1 MKEMR
6 FLVVLISL
14 VITLHSNAS
23 KNSEYN
29 PYHYDFCVDGLY
41 YQYTTDELGDV
52 IKDRVRLCSIGDP
65 SVYSG
70 VIEIPETVEYDGI
83 RSFVVEVGD
92 DTFKGYELEKVVF
105 PYTIRYIR
113 GFKGASVKE
122 VVIAEGAK
130 YIDIRAF
137 LGCRNLKT
145 LYLPASIKVIEDNAF
160 YDCDIEEI
168 NLENIEYIG
177 SSVFSGSNIKNA
189 NLSNLKGSRI
199 SNGGTVISEG
209 SLPTDVFAQC
219 ENLENVILSES
230 ITVIKERAFSEC
242 KKLTKVDMPSVV
254 DIRSMAFYEC
264 SNLSDIDLP
273 KVQTIGNNA
282 FYKCLS
288 LSDIDLSNV
297 QGIGDNAFYQCS
309 NLSDIDLSN
318 VKFIGDNA
326 FYECSNISDVDFS
339 KVQVIGNN
347 AFYKANGIT
356 EITFYENLK
365 EVGQEA
371 FAFCENLK
379 KVDMSK
385 VYRNNYKNR
394 LKIGKKCFYYCSN
407 LKEVLFSSTTES
419 IGSSAFD
426 YTSLEVLELPE
437 ALLYFG
443 EDFIDSSVPRPGLCV
458 MKNLKSFIFPISC
471 FKNYPH
477 RASCFAADFTAS
489 EELVDI
495 VAKFV
500 DPSQWQL
507 IHTTF
512 NPLTYEKATLRVPVG
527 TADLYRQCDGWK
539 EFKNIVEDP
548 NVFSGV
554 EEVQSETE
562 DIAIDGRCL
571 RVNGDTDVYIKIY
584 DISGKCALEVQTVN
598 GVADLS
604 DLSSGLYIAVAKS
617 SKGNA
622 AKKFILH
629 D

>member
-6 FLVVLISL
+6 LLVVLISL

-41 YQYTTDELGDV
+41 YQYATDEWGDV
-52 IKDRVRLCSIGDP
+52 TKDRVRLCSIGDP
-65 SVYSG
+65 TVYSG
-70 VIEIPETVEYDGI
+70 VIEIPESVEYDGI
-83 RSFVVEVGD
+83 TSIVVDAGY
-92 DTFKGYELEKVVF
+92 DTFKGCVLEKVVF
-105 PYTIRYIR
+105 PSTISYIS
-113 GFKGASVKE
+113 GFYEASVKE
-122 VVIAEGAK
+122 VVIPEGAE
-130 YIDIRAF
+130 YIGQSAF
-137 LGCRNLKT
+137 QGCKNLKT
-145 LYLPASIKVIEDNAF
+145 LHLPKSIKNIESNAF
-160 YDCDIEEI
+160 ADCDIEEI
-168 NLENIEYIG
+168 NFENIEYIG
-177 SSVFSGSNIKNA
+177 GGAFSGSNLKNA
-189 NLSNLKGSRI
+189 DLSNLKGAYVEL
-199 SNGGTVISEG
+199 GVLEEG
-209 SLPTDVFAQC
+209 LLPTDVFAQC
-219 ENLENVILSES
+219 EKLENVILSEA
-230 ITVIKERAFSEC
+230 ITVIDGWAFREC
-242 KKLTKVDMPSVV
+242 ENLTKVEMPSVI
-254 DIRSMAFYEC
+254 DIWGR
-264 SNLSDIDLP
+264 
-273 KVQTIGNNA
+273 
-282 FYKCLS
+282 
-288 LSDIDLSNV
+288 
-297 QGIGDNAFYQCS
+297 AFYQCS
-309 NLSDIDLSN
+309 NLSDVDLSN
-318 VKFIGDNA
+318 VQTIGEAA
-326 FYECSNISDVDFS
+326 FYECSNLSEIDFYN
-339 KVQVIGNN
+339 VQTIGKN
-347 AFYKANGIT
+347 AFYKANGLT

-365 EVGQEA
+365 EVGKEA

-379 KVDMSK
+379 RVDMSR
-385 VYRNNYKNR
+385 VYCDDYKYQ
-394 LKIGKKCFYYCSN
+394 LKIDEKCFYYCSN
-407 LKEVLFSSTTES
+407 LEEVLFSETTAS
-419 IGSSAFD
+419 IGYRAFD
-426 YTSLEVLELPE
+426 YTSLEILELPE
-437 ALLYFG
+437 GLRFFG
-443 EDFIDSSVPRPGLCV
+443 EDFISNPEPKPGLCV

-495 VAKFV
+495 VAKFI

-584 DISGKCALEVQTVN
+584 DISGKCALAVQTVN
-598 GVADLS
+598 GIADLS
-604 DLSSGLYIAVAKS
+604 DLPSGLYIAVAKS

-622 AKKFILH
+622 TKKFILH

>member
-41 YQYTTDELGDV
+41 YQYTTDEWGD
-52 IKDRVRLCSIGDP
+52 ITKDRVRLCSIGDP
-65 SVYSG
+65 TVYSG
-70 VIEIPETVEYDGI
+70 VIEIPESVEYDGI
-83 RSFVVEVGD
+83 TSIVVDAGY
-92 DTFKGYELEKVVF
+92 DTFKGCVLEKVVF
-105 PYTIRYIR
+105 PSTISYIS
-113 GFKGASVKE
+113 GFYEASVKE
-122 VVIAEGAK
+122 VVIPEGAE
-130 YIDIRAF
+130 YIGQSAF
-137 LGCRNLKT
+137 QGCKNLKT
-145 LYLPASIKVIEDNAF
+145 LHLPKSIKKIESNAF
-160 YDCDIEEI
+160 ADCDIEEI
-168 NLENIEYIG
+168 NFENIEYIG
-177 SSVFSGSNIKNA
+177 GGAFSGSNLKNA
-189 NLSNLKGSRI
+189 DLSNLKGAYVEL
-199 SNGGTVISEG
+199 GVLEEG
-209 SLPTDVFAQC
+209 LLATAVFAQC
-219 ENLENVILSES
+219 EKLENVILSEA
-230 ITVIKERAFSEC
+230 ITVIDGWAFREC
-242 KKLTKVDMPSVV
+242 ENLTKVEMPSVI
-254 DIRSMAFYEC
+254 DIWGM
-264 SNLSDIDLP
+264 
-273 KVQTIGNNA
+273 
-282 FYKCLS
+282 
-288 LSDIDLSNV
+288 
-297 QGIGDNAFYQCS
+297 AFYQCS
-309 NLSDIDLSN
+309 NLSDVDLSN
-318 VKFIGDNA
+318 VQTIGDNA
-326 FYECSNISDVDFS
+326 FYKCSNLSDIDITNVQTIGEAAFYECSNLSEIDFYN
-339 KVQVIGNN
+339 VQTIGKN
-347 AFYKANGIT
+347 AFYKANGLT

-365 EVGQEA
+365 EVGKEA

-379 KVDMSK
+379 RVDMSR
-385 VYRNNYKNR
+385 VYCDDYKYQ
-394 LKIGKKCFYYCSN
+394 LKIDEKCFYYCSN
-407 LKEVLFSSTTES
+407 LEEVLFSETTAS
-419 IGSSAFD
+419 IGYRAFD
-426 YTSLEVLELPE
+426 YTSLEILELPE
-437 ALLYFG
+437 GLRFFG
-443 EDFIDSSVPRPGLCV
+443 EDFISNPEPKPGLCV

-554 EEVQSETE
+554 ENVQSETE
-562 DIAIDGRCL
+562 DIVIDGRCL
-571 RVNGDTDVYIKIY
+571 RVNGDTDVDIKIY
-584 DISGKCALEVQTVN
+584 DISGKCALEVQIVN
-598 GVADLS
+598 GIADLS

-622 AKKFILH
+622 TKKFILH

>member
-41 YQYTTDELGDV
+41 YQYATDEWGDV
-52 IKDRVRLCSIGDP
+52 TKDKVRLCSIGDP

-70 VIEIPETVEYDGI
+70 VIEIPESVEYDGI
-83 RSFVVEVGD
+83 TSIVVDAGY
-92 DTFKGYELEKVVF
+92 DTFKGCVLEKVVF
-105 PYTIRYIR
+105 PSTIRYIS
-113 GFKGASVKE
+113 GFYEASVKE
-122 VVIAEGAK
+122 VVIPEGAE
-130 YIDIRAF
+130 YIGQSAF
-137 LGCRNLKT
+137 QGCKNLKT
-145 LYLPASIKVIEDNAF
+145 LHLPKSIKNIESNAF
-160 YDCDIEEI
+160 ADCDIEEI
-168 NLENIEYIG
+168 NFENIEYIG
-177 SSVFSGSNIKNA
+177 RGAFSGSNLKNA
-189 NLSNLKGSRI
+189 DLSNLKGAYVEL
-199 SNGGTVISEG
+199 GVLEEG
-209 SLPTDVFAQC
+209 LLPTDVFAQC
-219 ENLENVILSES
+219 EKLENVILSEA
-230 ITVIKERAFSEC
+230 ITVIDGWAFREC
-242 KKLTKVDMPSVV
+242 ENLTKVEMPSVI
-254 DIRSMAFYEC
+254 DIWGM
-264 SNLSDIDLP
+264 
-273 KVQTIGNNA
+273 
-282 FYKCLS
+282 
-288 LSDIDLSNV
+288 
-297 QGIGDNAFYQCS
+297 AFYQCS
-309 NLSDIDLSN
+309 NLSDVDLSN
-318 VKFIGDNA
+318 VQTIGDNA
-326 FYECSNISDVDFS
+326 FYKCSNLSDFDITNVQTIGEAAFYECSNLSEIDFYN
-339 KVQVIGNN
+339 VQTIGKN
-347 AFYKANGIT
+347 AFYKANGLT

-365 EVGQEA
+365 EVGKEA

-379 KVDMSK
+379 RVDMSR
-385 VYRNNYKNR
+385 VYCDDYKYQ
-394 LKIGKKCFYYCSN
+394 LKIDEKCFYYCSN
-407 LKEVLFSSTTES
+407 LEEVLFSETTAS
-419 IGSSAFD
+419 IGYRAFD
-426 YTSLEVLELPE
+426 YTSLEILELPE
-437 ALLYFG
+437 GLRFFG
-443 EDFIDSSVPRPGLCV
+443 EDFISNPEPKPGLCV

-554 EEVQSETE
+554 ENVQSETE

-598 GVADLS
+598 GIA

-622 AKKFILH
+622 TKKFILH

>member
-41 YQYTTDELGDV
+41 YQYTTDKWGDV
-52 IKDRVRLCSIGDP
+52 TKDKVRLCSIGDP
-65 SVYSG
+65 TVYSG
-70 VIEIPETVEYDGI
+70 VIEIPESVEYDGFTSI
-83 RSFVVEVGD
+83 VVDAGY
-92 DTFKGYELEKVVF
+92 DTFKGCELEKVVF
-105 PYTIRYIR
+105 PSTIRYIS
-113 GFKGASVKE
+113 GFMEASVKE
-122 VVIAEGAK
+122 VVIPEGAEC
-130 YIDIRAF
+130 INQLAF
-137 LGCRNLKT
+137 KGCKNLKT
-145 LYLPASIKVIEDNAF
+145 LHLPKSIKKIESYAF
-160 YDCDIEEI
+160 LDCDIEEI
-168 NLENIEYIG
+168 NFENIEYIG
-177 SSVFSGSNIKNA
+177 GGAFYGSNLKNA
-189 NLSNLKGSRI
+189 DLSNLKGAYVEL
-199 SNGGTVISEG
+199 GVLEEG
-209 SLPTDVFAQC
+209 LLPIDVFAQC
-219 ENLENVILSES
+219 EKLENVILSEA
-230 ITVIKERAFSEC
+230 ITVIGGGAFKECEN
-242 KKLTKVDMPSVV
+242 LTKVEMPSVIDIWGKAFYQCSNLSDIDIINVQTIGEAAFYGCANLSDV
-254 DIRSMAFYEC
+254 DLSNAQTIGDNAFYKCSNLSDVDLTNVQTIGEAAFYEC
-264 SNLSDIDLP
+264 SNLSDIDFYN
-273 KVQTIGNNA
+273 VQTIG
-282 FYKCLS
+282 K
-288 LSDIDLSNV
+288 
-297 QGIGDNAFYQCS
+297 
-309 NLSDIDLSN
+309 
-318 VKFIGDNA
+318 
-326 FYECSNISDVDFS
+326 
-339 KVQVIGNN
+339 N
-347 AFYKANGIT
+347 AFYKANGLT

-365 EVGQEA
+365 EVGKEA

-379 KVDMSK
+379 RVDMSR
-385 VYRNNYKNR
+385 VYCDDYKYQ
-394 LKIGKKCFYYCSN
+394 LKIDEKCFYYCSN
-407 LKEVLFSSTTES
+407 LEEILFSETTAS
-419 IGSSAFD
+419 IGYRAFD
-426 YTSLEVLELPE
+426 YTSLEILELPE
-437 ALLYFG
+437 GLRFFG
-443 EDFIDSSVPRPGLCV
+443 EDFISNPEPKPGLCV

-554 EEVQSETE
+554 ENVQSETE
-562 DIAIDGRCL
+562 DIAINGRCL
-571 RVNGDTDVYIKIY
+571 RVNGDTDVDIKIY

-622 AKKFILH
+622 TKKFILH

>member
-41 YQYTTDELGDV
+41 YQYTTDEWGDV
-52 IKDRVRLCSIGDP
+52 TKDRVRLCSIGDP

-70 VIEIPETVEYDGI
+70 VIEIPESVEYDGI
-83 RSFVVEVGD
+83 TSIVVDAGY
-92 DTFKGYELEKVVF
+92 DTFKGCVLEKVVF
-105 PYTIRYIR
+105 PSTISCIS
-113 GFKGASVKE
+113 GFYEASVKE
-122 VVIAEGAK
+122 VVIPEGAE
-130 YIDIRAF
+130 YIGQSAF
-137 LGCRNLKT
+137 QGCKNLKT
-145 LYLPASIKVIEDNAF
+145 LHLPKSIKNIESNAF
-160 YDCDIEEI
+160 ADCDIEEI
-168 NLENIEYIG
+168 NFENIEYIG
-177 SSVFSGSNIKNA
+177 GGAFSGSNLKNA
-189 NLSNLKGSRI
+189 DLSKLKGAYVEL
-199 SNGGTVISEG
+199 GVLEEG
-209 SLPTDVFAQC
+209 LLPTDVFAQC
-219 ENLENVILSES
+219 EKLENVILSEA
-230 ITVIKERAFSEC
+230 ITVIDGWAFREC
-242 KKLTKVDMPSVV
+242 ENLTKVEMPSVI
-254 DIRSMAFYEC
+254 DIWGM
-264 SNLSDIDLP
+264 
-273 KVQTIGNNA
+273 
-282 FYKCLS
+282 
-288 LSDIDLSNV
+288 
-297 QGIGDNAFYQCS
+297 AFYQCS
-309 NLSDIDLSN
+309 NLSDVDLSN
-318 VKFIGDNA
+318 VQTIGDNA
-326 FYECSNISDVDFS
+326 FYKCSNLSDIDITNVQTIGEAAFYECSNLSEIDFYN
-339 KVQVIGNN
+339 VQTIGKN
-347 AFYKANGIT
+347 AFYKANGLT

-365 EVGQEA
+365 EVGKEA

-379 KVDMSK
+379 RVDMSR
-385 VYRNNYKNR
+385 VYCDDYKYQ
-394 LKIGKKCFYYCSN
+394 LKIDEKCFYYCSN
-407 LKEVLFSSTTES
+407 LEEVLFSETTAS
-419 IGSSAFD
+419 IGYRAFD
-426 YTSLEVLELPE
+426 YTSLEILELPE
-437 ALLYFG
+437 GLRFFG
-443 EDFIDSSVPRPGLCV
+443 EDFISNPEPKPGLCV

-554 EEVQSETE
+554 ENVQSETE

-584 DISGKCALEVQTVN
+584 DISGKCALEVQTIN

-622 AKKFILH
+622 TKKFILH

>member
-29 PYHYDFCVDGLY
+29 PYHYDFYVDGLY
-41 YQYTTDELGDV
+41 YQYTTDEWGDV
-52 IKDRVRLCSIGDP
+52 TKDRVRLCSIGDP
-65 SVYSG
+65 TVYSG
-70 VIEIPETVEYDGI
+70 VIEIPESVEYDGI
-83 RSFVVEVGD
+83 TSIVVDAGY
-92 DTFKGYELEKVVF
+92 DTFKGCVLEKVVF
-105 PYTIRYIR
+105 PSTISYIS
-113 GFKGASVKE
+113 GFYEASVKE
-122 VVIAEGAK
+122 VVIPEGAE
-130 YIDIRAF
+130 YIGQSAF
-137 LGCRNLKT
+137 QGCKNLKT
-145 LYLPASIKVIEDNAF
+145 LHLPKSIKKIESNAF
-160 YDCDIEEI
+160 ADCDIEEI
-168 NLENIEYIG
+168 NFENIEYIG
-177 SSVFSGSNIKNA
+177 GGAFSGSNLKNA
-189 NLSNLKGSRI
+189 DLSNLKGAYVEL
-199 SNGGTVISEG
+199 GVLEEG
-209 SLPTDVFAQC
+209 LLPTDVFAQC
-219 ENLENVILSES
+219 EKLENVILSEA
-230 ITVIKERAFSEC
+230 ITVIDGWAFREC
-242 KKLTKVDMPSVV
+242 ENLTKVEMPSVI
-254 DIRSMAFYEC
+254 DIWGM
-264 SNLSDIDLP
+264 
-273 KVQTIGNNA
+273 
-282 FYKCLS
+282 
-288 LSDIDLSNV
+288 
-297 QGIGDNAFYQCS
+297 AFYQCS
-309 NLSDIDLSN
+309 NLSDVDLSN
-318 VKFIGDNA
+318 VQTIGDNA
-326 FYECSNISDVDFS
+326 FYKCSNLSDIDITNVQTIGEAAFYECSNLSEIDFYN
-339 KVQVIGNN
+339 VQTIGKN
-347 AFYKANGIT
+347 AFYKANGLT

-365 EVGQEA
+365 EVGKEA

-379 KVDMSK
+379 RVDMSR
-385 VYRNNYKNR
+385 VYCDDYKYQ
-394 LKIGKKCFYYCSN
+394 LKIDEKCFYYCSN
-407 LKEVLFSSTTES
+407 LEEVLFSETTAS
-419 IGSSAFD
+419 IGYRAFD
-426 YTSLEVLELPE
+426 YTSLEILELPE
-437 ALLYFG
+437 GLRFFG
-443 EDFIDSSVPRPGLCV
+443 EDFISNPEPKPGLCV

-495 VAKFV
+495 VAKFI

-584 DISGKCALEVQTVN
+584 DISGKCALAVQTVN
-598 GVADLS
+598 GIADLS

-622 AKKFILH
+622 TKKFILH

>member
-41 YQYTTDELGDV
+41 YQYATDEWGDV
-52 IKDRVRLCSIGDP
+52 TKDKVRLCSIGDP

-70 VIEIPETVEYDGI
+70 VIEIPESVEYDGI
-83 RSFVVEVGD
+83 TSIVVDAGY
-92 DTFKGYELEKVVF
+92 DTFKGCVLEKVVF
-105 PYTIRYIR
+105 PSTISCIS
-113 GFKGASVKE
+113 GFYEASVKE
-122 VVIAEGAK
+122 VVIPEGAE
-130 YIDIRAF
+130 YIGQSAF
-137 LGCRNLKT
+137 QGCKNLKT
-145 LYLPASIKVIEDNAF
+145 LHLPKSIKNIESNAF
-160 YDCDIEEI
+160 ADCDIEEI
-168 NLENIEYIG
+168 NFENIEYIG
-177 SSVFSGSNIKNA
+177 GGAFSGSNLKNA
-189 NLSNLKGSRI
+189 DLSKLKGAYVEL
-199 SNGGTVISEG
+199 GVLEEG
-209 SLPTDVFAQC
+209 LLPTDVFAQC
-219 ENLENVILSES
+219 EKLENVILSEA
-230 ITVIKERAFSEC
+230 ITVIDGWAFREC
-242 KKLTKVDMPSVV
+242 ENLTKVEMPSVI
-254 DIRSMAFYEC
+254 DIWGM
-264 SNLSDIDLP
+264 
-273 KVQTIGNNA
+273 
-282 FYKCLS
+282 
-288 LSDIDLSNV
+288 
-297 QGIGDNAFYQCS
+297 AFYQCS
-309 NLSDIDLSN
+309 NLSDVDLSN
-318 VKFIGDNA
+318 VQTIGDNA
-326 FYECSNISDVDFS
+326 FYKCSNLSDIDITNVQTIGEAAFYECSNLSEIDFYN
-339 KVQVIGNN
+339 VQTIGKN
-347 AFYKANGIT
+347 AFYKANGLT

-365 EVGQEA
+365 EVGKEA

-379 KVDMSK
+379 RVDMSR
-385 VYRNNYKNR
+385 VYCDDYKYQ
-394 LKIGKKCFYYCSN
+394 LKIDEKCFYYCSN
-407 LKEVLFSSTTES
+407 LEEVLFSETTAS
-419 IGSSAFD
+419 IGYRAFD
-426 YTSLEVLELPE
+426 YTSLEILELPE
-437 ALLYFG
+437 GLRFFG
-443 EDFIDSSVPRPGLCV
+443 EDFISNPEPKPGLCV

-554 EEVQSETE
+554 ENVQSETE

-571 RVNGDTDVYIKIY
+571 RVNSDTDVYIEIY

>member
-41 YQYTTDELGDV
+41 YQYTTDEWGDV
-52 IKDRVRLCSIGDP
+52 TKDKVRLCSIGDP

-70 VIEIPETVEYDGI
+70 VIEIPESVEYDGI
-83 RSFVVEVGD
+83 TSIVVDAGY
-92 DTFKGYELEKVVF
+92 DTFKGCVLEKVVF
-105 PYTIRYIR
+105 PSTISCIS
-113 GFKGASVKE
+113 GFYEASVKE
-122 VVIAEGAK
+122 VVIPEGAE
-130 YIDIRAF
+130 YIGQSAF
-137 LGCRNLKT
+137 QGCKNLKT
-145 LYLPASIKVIEDNAF
+145 LHLPKSIKNIESNAF
-160 YDCDIEEI
+160 ADCDIEEI
-168 NLENIEYIG
+168 NFENIEYIG
-177 SSVFSGSNIKNA
+177 GGAFSGSNLKNA
-189 NLSNLKGSRI
+189 DLSKLKGAYVEL
-199 SNGGTVISEG
+199 GVLEEG
-209 SLPTDVFAQC
+209 LLPTDVFAQC
-219 ENLENVILSES
+219 EKLENVILSEA
-230 ITVIKERAFSEC
+230 ITVIDGWAFREC
-242 KKLTKVDMPSVV
+242 ENLTKVEMPSVI
-254 DIRSMAFYEC
+254 DIWGM
-264 SNLSDIDLP
+264 
-273 KVQTIGNNA
+273 
-282 FYKCLS
+282 
-288 LSDIDLSNV
+288 
-297 QGIGDNAFYQCS
+297 AFYQCS
-309 NLSDIDLSN
+309 NLSDVDLSN
-318 VKFIGDNA
+318 VQTIGDNA
-326 FYECSNISDVDFS
+326 FYKCSNLSDIDITNVQTIGEAAFYECSNLSEIDFYN
-339 KVQVIGNN
+339 VQTIGKN
-347 AFYKANGIT
+347 AFYKANGLT

-365 EVGQEA
+365 EVGKEA

-379 KVDMSK
+379 RVDMSR
-385 VYRNNYKNR
+385 VYCDDYKYQ
-394 LKIGKKCFYYCSN
+394 LKIDEKCFYYCSN
-407 LKEVLFSSTTES
+407 LEEVLFSETTAS
-419 IGSSAFD
+419 IGYRAFD
-426 YTSLEVLELPE
+426 YTSLEILELPE
-437 ALLYFG
+437 GLRFFG
-443 EDFIDSSVPRPGLCV
+443 EDFISNPEPKPGLCV

-495 VAKFV
+495 VAKFI

>member
-29 PYHYDFCVDGLY
+29 PYHYDFCVNGLY
-41 YQYTTDELGDV
+41 YQYATDEWGDV
-52 IKDRVRLCSIGDP
+52 TKDKVRLCSIGDP

-70 VIEIPETVEYDGI
+70 VIEIPESVEYDGI
-83 RSFVVEVGD
+83 TSIVVDAGY
-92 DTFKGYELEKVVF
+92 DTFKGCELEKVVF
-105 PYTIRYIR
+105 PSTISYIS
-113 GFKGASVKE
+113 GFYEASVKE
-122 VVIAEGAK
+122 VVIPEGAE
-130 YIDIRAF
+130 YIDQSAF
-137 LGCRNLKT
+137 QGCKNLKT
-145 LYLPASIKVIEDNAF
+145 LHLPKSIKNIESNAF
-160 YDCDIEEI
+160 ADCDIEEI
-168 NLENIEYIG
+168 NFENIEYIG
-177 SSVFSGSNIKNA
+177 VGAFSGSNLKNA
-189 NLSNLKGSRI
+189 DLSNLKGAYVEL
-199 SNGGTVISEG
+199 GVLEEG
-209 SLPTDVFAQC
+209 LLPTDVFAQC
-219 ENLENVILSES
+219 EKLENVILSEA
-230 ITVIKERAFSEC
+230 ITVIDGWAFREC
-242 KKLTKVDMPSVV
+242 ENLTKVDMPSVI
-254 DIRSMAFYEC
+254 DIWGMAFYQCSNLSDVDLSNVQTIGDNAFYKC
-264 SNLSDIDLP
+264 SNLSDIDITN
-273 KVQTIGNNA
+273 VQTIGEA
-282 FYKCLS
+282 
-288 LSDIDLSNV
+288 
-297 QGIGDNAFYQCS
+297 AFYQCS
-309 NLSDIDLSN
+309 NLSDIDFYN
-318 VKFIGDNA
+318 VQTIG
-326 FYECSNISDVDFS
+326 
-339 KVQVIGNN
+339 KN
-347 AFYKANGIT
+347 AFYKANGLT

-365 EVGQEA
+365 EVGKEA

-379 KVDMSK
+379 RVDMSR
-385 VYRNNYKNR
+385 VYCDDYKYQ
-394 LKIGKKCFYYCSN
+394 LKIDEKCFYYCSN
-407 LKEVLFSSTTES
+407 LEEVLFSETTAS
-419 IGSSAFD
+419 IGYRAFD
-426 YTSLEVLELPE
+426 YTSLEILELPE
-437 ALLYFG
+437 GLRFFG
-443 EDFIDSSVPRPGLCV
+443 EDFISNPEPKPGLCV

-598 GVADLS
+598 GIADLS

-622 AKKFILH
+622 TKKFILH

>member
-41 YQYTTDELGDV
+41 YQYATDEWGDV
-52 IKDRVRLCSIGDP
+52 TKDKVRLCSIGDP
-65 SVYSG
+65 TVYSG
-70 VIEIPETVEYDGI
+70 VIEIPESVEYDGI
-83 RSFVVEVGD
+83 TSIVVDAGY
-92 DTFKGYELEKVVF
+92 DTFKGCELEKVVF
-105 PYTIRYIR
+105 PSTISYIS
-113 GFKGASVKE
+113 GFYEASVKE
-122 VVIAEGAK
+122 VVIPEGAE
-130 YIDIRAF
+130 YIDQSAF
-137 LGCRNLKT
+137 QGCKNLKT
-145 LYLPASIKVIEDNAF
+145 LHLPKSIKKIESNAF
-160 YDCDIEEI
+160 ADCDIEEI
-168 NLENIEYIG
+168 NFENIEYIG
-177 SSVFSGSNIKNA
+177 GGAFSGSNLKNA
-189 NLSNLKGSRI
+189 DLIKLKGAYVEL
-199 SNGGTVISEG
+199 GVLEEG
-209 SLPTDVFAQC
+209 LLPTDVFAQC
-219 ENLENVILSES
+219 EKLENVILSEA
-230 ITVIKERAFSEC
+230 ITVIDGWAFREC
-242 KKLTKVDMPSVV
+242 ENLTKVEMPSVI
-254 DIRSMAFYEC
+254 DIWGM
-264 SNLSDIDLP
+264 
-273 KVQTIGNNA
+273 
-282 FYKCLS
+282 
-288 LSDIDLSNV
+288 
-297 QGIGDNAFYQCS
+297 AFYQCS

-318 VKFIGDNA
+318 VQTIGEAA
-326 FYECSNISDVDFS
+326 FYGCSNLSEIDFYN
-339 KVQVIGNN
+339 VQTIGKN
-347 AFYKANGIT
+347 AFYKANGLT

-365 EVGQEA
+365 EVGKEA

-379 KVDMSK
+379 RVDMSR
-385 VYRNNYKNR
+385 VYCDDYKYQ
-394 LKIGKKCFYYCSN
+394 LKIDEKCFYYCSN
-407 LKEVLFSSTTES
+407 LEEVLFSETTAS
-419 IGSSAFD
+419 IGYRAFD
-426 YTSLEVLELPE
+426 YTSLEILELPE
-437 ALLYFG
+437 GLRFFG
-443 EDFIDSSVPRPGLCV
+443 EDFISNPEPKPGLCV

-554 EEVQSETE
+554 ENVQSETE

-571 RVNGDTDVYIKIY
+571 RVNGDPDVYIKIY

-604 DLSSGLYIAVAKS
+604 DLSDLSSGLYIAVAKS

>member
-6 FLVVLISL
+6 LLVVLISL

-41 YQYTTDELGDV
+41 YQYTTDKWGDV
-52 IKDRVRLCSIGDP
+52 TKDKVRLCSIGDP

-83 RSFVVEVGD
+83 TSIVVDAGY
-92 DTFKGYELEKVVF
+92 DTFKGCVLEKVVF
-105 PYTIRYIR
+105 PSTIRYIS
-113 GFKGASVKE
+113 GFYEASVKE
-122 VVIAEGAK
+122 VVIPEGAE
-130 YIDIRAF
+130 YIGQSAF
-137 LGCRNLKT
+137 QGCKNLKT
-145 LYLPASIKVIEDNAF
+145 LHLPKSIKNIESNAF
-160 YDCDIEEI
+160 ADCDIEEI
-168 NLENIEYIG
+168 NFENIEYIG
-177 SSVFSGSNIKNA
+177 RGAFSGSNLKNA
-189 NLSNLKGSRI
+189 DLSNLKGAYVEL
-199 SNGGTVISEG
+199 GVLEEG
-209 SLPTDVFAQC
+209 LLPTDVFAQC
-219 ENLENVILSES
+219 EKLENVILSEA
-230 ITVIKERAFSEC
+230 ITVIDGWAFREC
-242 KKLTKVDMPSVV
+242 ENLTKVEMPSVI
-254 DIRSMAFYEC
+254 DIWGM
-264 SNLSDIDLP
+264 
-273 KVQTIGNNA
+273 
-282 FYKCLS
+282 
-288 LSDIDLSNV
+288 
-297 QGIGDNAFYQCS
+297 AFYQCS
-309 NLSDIDLSN
+309 NLSDVDLSN
-318 VKFIGDNA
+318 VQTIGDNA
-326 FYECSNISDVDFS
+326 FYKCSNLSDIDITNVQTIGEAAFYECSNLSEIDFYN
-339 KVQVIGNN
+339 VQTIGKN
-347 AFYKANGIT
+347 AFYKANGLT

-365 EVGQEA
+365 EVGKEA

-379 KVDMSK
+379 RVDMSR
-385 VYRNNYKNR
+385 VYCDDYKYQ
-394 LKIGKKCFYYCSN
+394 LKIDEKCFYYCSN
-407 LKEVLFSSTTES
+407 LEEVLFSETTAS
-419 IGSSAFD
+419 IGYRAFD
-426 YTSLEVLELPE
+426 YTSLEILELPE
-437 ALLYFG
+437 GLRFFG
-443 EDFIDSSVPRPGLCV
+443 EDFISNPEPKPGLCV

-495 VAKFV
+495 VAKFT

-554 EEVQSETE
+554 ENVQSETE

-598 GVADLS
+598 GIADLS

-622 AKKFILH
+622 TKKFILH

>member
-41 YQYTTDELGDV
+41 YQYATDEWGDV
-52 IKDRVRLCSIGDP
+52 TKDKVRLCSIGDP

-70 VIEIPETVEYDGI
+70 VIEIPESVEYDGI
-83 RSFVVEVGD
+83 TSIVVDAGY
-92 DTFKGYELEKVVF
+92 DTFKGCVLEKVVF
-105 PYTIRYIR
+105 PSTISYIS
-113 GFKGASVKE
+113 GFYEASVKE
-122 VVIAEGAK
+122 VVIPEGAE
-130 YIDIRAF
+130 YIGQSAF
-137 LGCRNLKT
+137 QGCKNLKT
-145 LYLPASIKVIEDNAF
+145 LHLPKSIKNIESNAF
-160 YDCDIEEI
+160 ADCDIEEI
-168 NLENIEYIG
+168 NFENIEYIG
-177 SSVFSGSNIKNA
+177 GGAFSGSNLKNA
-189 NLSNLKGSRI
+189 DLSKLKGAYVEL
-199 SNGGTVISEG
+199 GVLEEG
-209 SLPTDVFAQC
+209 LLPTDVFNQC
-219 ENLENVILSES
+219 ENLENVILSEA
-230 ITVIKERAFSEC
+230 ITVIDGWAFREC
-242 KKLTKVDMPSVV
+242 ENLTKVEMPSVI
-254 DIRSMAFYEC
+254 DIWGM
-264 SNLSDIDLP
+264 
-273 KVQTIGNNA
+273 
-282 FYKCLS
+282 
-288 LSDIDLSNV
+288 
-297 QGIGDNAFYQCS
+297 AFYQCS
-309 NLSDIDLSN
+309 NLSDVDLSN
-318 VKFIGDNA
+318 VQTIGEAA
-326 FYECSNISDVDFS
+326 FYECSNLSEIDFYN
-339 KVQVIGNN
+339 VQTIGKN
-347 AFYKANGIT
+347 AFYKANGLT

-365 EVGQEA
+365 EVGKEA

-379 KVDMSK
+379 RVDMSR
-385 VYRNNYKNR
+385 VYCDDYKYQ
-394 LKIGKKCFYYCSN
+394 LKIDEKCFYYCSN
-407 LKEVLFSSTTES
+407 LEEVLFSETTAS
-419 IGSSAFD
+419 IGYRAFD
-426 YTSLEVLELPE
+426 YTSLEILELPE
-437 ALLYFG
+437 GLRFFG
-443 EDFIDSSVPRPGLCV
+443 EDFISNPEPKPGLCV

-584 DISGKCALEVQTVN
+584 DISGKCALAVQTVN

-622 AKKFILH
+622 TKKFILH

>member
-14 VITLHSNAS
+14 VITLHNNAS

-41 YQYTTDELGDV
+41 YQYATDEWGDV
-52 IKDRVRLCSIGDP
+52 TKDKVRLCSIGDP

-70 VIEIPETVEYDGI
+70 VIEIPESVEYDGI
-83 RSFVVEVGD
+83 TSIVVDAGY
-92 DTFKGYELEKVVF
+92 DTFKGCELEKVVF
-105 PYTIRYIR
+105 PSTISCIS
-113 GFKGASVKE
+113 GFYEASVKE
-122 VVIAEGAK
+122 VVIPEGAE
-130 YIDIRAF
+130 YIGQSAF
-137 LGCRNLKT
+137 QGCKNLKT
-145 LYLPASIKVIEDNAF
+145 LHLPKSIKNIESNAF
-160 YDCDIEEI
+160 ADCDIEEI
-168 NLENIEYIG
+168 NFENIEYIG
-177 SSVFSGSNIKNA
+177 GGAFSGSNLKNA
-189 NLSNLKGSRI
+189 DLSNLKGAYVEL
-199 SNGGTVISEG
+199 GVLEEG
-209 SLPTDVFAQC
+209 LLPTDVFAQC
-219 ENLENVILSES
+219 EKLENVILSEA
-230 ITVIKERAFSEC
+230 ITVIDGWAFREC
-242 KKLTKVDMPSVV
+242 ENLTKVEMPSVI
-254 DIRSMAFYEC
+254 DIWGM
-264 SNLSDIDLP
+264 
-273 KVQTIGNNA
+273 
-282 FYKCLS
+282 
-288 LSDIDLSNV
+288 
-297 QGIGDNAFYQCS
+297 AFYQCS
-309 NLSDIDLSN
+309 NLSDVDLSN
-318 VKFIGDNA
+318 VQTIGDNA
-326 FYECSNISDVDFS
+326 FYKCSNLSDIDITNVQTIGEAAFYECSNLSEIDFYN
-339 KVQVIGNN
+339 VQTIGKN
-347 AFYKANGIT
+347 AFYKANGLT

-365 EVGQEA
+365 EVGKEA

-379 KVDMSK
+379 RVDMSR
-385 VYRNNYKNR
+385 VYCDDYKYQ
-394 LKIGKKCFYYCSN
+394 LKIDEKCFYYCSN
-407 LKEVLFSSTTES
+407 LEEVLFSETTAS
-419 IGSSAFD
+419 IGYRAFD
-426 YTSLEVLELPE
+426 YTSLEILELPE
-437 ALLYFG
+437 GLRFFG
-443 EDFIDSSVPRPGLCV
+443 EDFISNPEPKPGLCV

-598 GVADLS
+598 GIADLS
-604 DLSSGLYIAVAKS
+604 DLPSGLYIAVAKS

-622 AKKFILH
+622 TKKFILH

>member
-41 YQYTTDELGDV
+41 YQYATDEWGDV
-52 IKDRVRLCSIGDP
+52 TKDKVRLCSIGDP

-70 VIEIPETVEYDGI
+70 VIEIPESVEYDGI
-83 RSFVVEVGD
+83 TSIVVDAGY
-92 DTFKGYELEKVVF
+92 DTFKGCVLEKVVF
-105 PYTIRYIR
+105 PSTISCIS
-113 GFKGASVKE
+113 GFYEASVKE
-122 VVIAEGAK
+122 VVIPEGAE
-130 YIDIRAF
+130 YIGQSAF
-137 LGCRNLKT
+137 QGCKNLKT
-145 LYLPASIKVIEDNAF
+145 LHLPKSIKNIESNAF
-160 YDCDIEEI
+160 ADCDIEEI
-168 NLENIEYIG
+168 NFENIEYIG
-177 SSVFSGSNIKNA
+177 GGAFSGSNLKNA
-189 NLSNLKGSRI
+189 DLSNLKGAYVEL
-199 SNGGTVISEG
+199 GVLEEG
-209 SLPTDVFAQC
+209 LLPTDVFAQC
-219 ENLENVILSES
+219 EKLENVILSEA
-230 ITVIKERAFSEC
+230 ITVIDGWAFREC
-242 KKLTKVDMPSVV
+242 ENLTKVEMPSVI
-254 DIRSMAFYEC
+254 DIWGM
-264 SNLSDIDLP
+264 
-273 KVQTIGNNA
+273 
-282 FYKCLS
+282 
-288 LSDIDLSNV
+288 
-297 QGIGDNAFYQCS
+297 AFYQCS
-309 NLSDIDLSN
+309 NLSDVDLSN
-318 VKFIGDNA
+318 VQTIGDNA
-326 FYECSNISDVDFS
+326 FYKCSNLSDIDITNVQTIGEAAFYECSNLSEIDFYN
-339 KVQVIGNN
+339 VQTIGKN
-347 AFYKANGIT
+347 AFYKANGLT

-365 EVGQEA
+365 EVGKEA

-379 KVDMSK
+379 RVDMSR
-385 VYRNNYKNR
+385 VYCDDYKYQ
-394 LKIGKKCFYYCSN
+394 LKIDEKCFYYCSN
-407 LKEVLFSSTTES
+407 LEEVLFSETTAS
-419 IGSSAFD
+419 IGYRAFD
-426 YTSLEVLELPE
+426 YTSLEILELPE
-437 ALLYFG
+437 GLRFFG
-443 EDFIDSSVPRPGLCV
+443 EDFISNPEPKPGLCV

-495 VAKFV
+495 VAKFI

-604 DLSSGLYIAVAKS
+604 DFSSGLYIAVAKS

>member
-6 FLVVLISL
+6 LLVVLISL
-14 VITLHSNAS
+14 VITLHSTAS

-41 YQYTTDELGDV
+41 YQYTTDEWGDV
-52 IKDRVRLCSIGDP
+52 TKDRVRLCSIGDP
-65 SVYSG
+65 TVYSG
-70 VIEIPETVEYDGI
+70 VIEIPESVEYDGI

-92 DTFKGYELEKVVF
+92 DTFKGCELEKVVF

-130 YIDIRAF
+130 YIDISAF

-145 LYLPASIKVIEDNAF
+145 LHLPASIKVIEDNAF

-209 SLPTDVFAQC
+209 LLPRDVFNQC
-219 ENLENVILSES
+219 KNLENVILSES
-230 ITVIKERAFSEC
+230 ITVIKERAFREC
-242 KKLTKVDMPSVV
+242 ENLTKVEMPSVI
-254 DIRSMAFYEC
+254 DIWGMAFYEC
-264 SNLSDIDLP
+264 SNLSD
-273 KVQTIGNNA
+273 V
-282 FYKCLS
+282 
-288 LSDIDLSNV
+288 DLSNV
-297 QGIGDNAFYQCS
+297 QTIGEAAFYGCSNLSDVDLSNVQTIGDNAFYKCS
-309 NLSDIDLSN
+309 NLSDIDITN
-318 VKFIGDNA
+318 VQTIGEAA
-326 FYECSNISDVDFS
+326 FYECSNLSEIDFYN
-339 KVQVIGNN
+339 VQTIGKN
-347 AFYKANGIT
+347 AFYKANGLT

-365 EVGQEA
+365 EVGKEA

-379 KVDMSK
+379 RVDMSR
-385 VYRNNYKNR
+385 VYCDDYKYQ
-394 LKIGKKCFYYCSN
+394 LKIDEKCFYYCSN
-407 LKEVLFSSTTES
+407 LEEVLFSETTAS
-419 IGSSAFD
+419 IGYRAFD
-426 YTSLEVLELPE
+426 YTSLEILELPE
-437 ALLYFG
+437 GLRFFG
-443 EDFIDSSVPRPGLCV
+443 EDFISNPEPKPGLCV

-562 DIAIDGRCL
+562 DIAINGRSL
-571 RVNGDTDVYIKIY
+571 RVNSDADVYIKIY

-598 GVADLS
+598 GIADLS
-604 DLSSGLYIAVAKS
+604 NLSSGLYIAVAKS

>member
-41 YQYTTDELGDV
+41 YQYATDEWGDV
-52 IKDRVRLCSIGDP
+52 TKDKVRLCSIGDP

-70 VIEIPETVEYDGI
+70 VIEIPESVEYDGI
-83 RSFVVEVGD
+83 TSIVVDAGY
-92 DTFKGYELEKVVF
+92 DTFKGCVLEKVVF
-105 PYTIRYIR
+105 PSTISCIS
-113 GFKGASVKE
+113 GFYEASVKE
-122 VVIAEGAK
+122 VVIPEGAE
-130 YIDIRAF
+130 YIGQSAF
-137 LGCRNLKT
+137 QGCKNLKT
-145 LYLPASIKVIEDNAF
+145 LHLPKSIKNIESNAF
-160 YDCDIEEI
+160 ADCDIEEI
-168 NLENIEYIG
+168 NFENIEYIG
-177 SSVFSGSNIKNA
+177 GGAFSGSNLKNA
-189 NLSNLKGSRI
+189 DLSKLKGAYVEL
-199 SNGGTVISEG
+199 GVLEEG
-209 SLPTDVFAQC
+209 LLPTDVFNQC
-219 ENLENVILSES
+219 ENLENVILSEA
-230 ITVIKERAFSEC
+230 ITVIDGWAFREC
-242 KKLTKVDMPSVV
+242 ENLTKVEMPSVI
-254 DIRSMAFYEC
+254 DIWGM
-264 SNLSDIDLP
+264 
-273 KVQTIGNNA
+273 
-282 FYKCLS
+282 
-288 LSDIDLSNV
+288 
-297 QGIGDNAFYQCS
+297 AFYQCS
-309 NLSDIDLSN
+309 NLSDVDLSN
-318 VKFIGDNA
+318 VQTIGDNA
-326 FYECSNISDVDFS
+326 FYKCSNLSDIDITNVQTIGEAAFYECSNLSEIDFYN
-339 KVQVIGNN
+339 VQTIGKN
-347 AFYKANGIT
+347 AFYKANGLT

-365 EVGQEA
+365 EVGKEA

-379 KVDMSK
+379 RVDMSR
-385 VYRNNYKNR
+385 VYCDDYKYQ
-394 LKIGKKCFYYCSN
+394 LKIDEKCFYYCSN
-407 LKEVLFSSTTES
+407 LEEVLFSETTAS
-419 IGSSAFD
+419 IGYRAFD
-426 YTSLEVLELPE
+426 YTSLEILELPE
-437 ALLYFG
+437 GLRFFG
-443 EDFIDSSVPRPGLCV
+443 EDFISNPEPKPGLCV

-554 EEVQSETE
+554 ENVQSETE

-622 AKKFILH
+622 TKKFILH

>member
-6 FLVVLISL
+6 LLVVLISL

-41 YQYTTDELGDV
+41 YQYATDEWGDV
-52 IKDRVRLCSIGDP
+52 TKDKVRLCSMGDP

-70 VIEIPETVEYDGI
+70 VIEIPESVEYDGI
-83 RSFVVEVGD
+83 TSIVVDAGY
-92 DTFKGYELEKVVF
+92 DTFKGCVLEKVVF
-105 PYTIRYIR
+105 PSTISCIS
-113 GFKGASVKE
+113 GFYEASVKE
-122 VVIAEGAK
+122 VVIPEDAE
-130 YIDIRAF
+130 YIGQSAF
-137 LGCRNLKT
+137 HGCKNLKT
-145 LYLPASIKVIEDNAF
+145 LHLPKSIKKIESNAF
-160 YDCDIEEI
+160 ADCDIEEI
-168 NLENIEYIG
+168 NFENIEYIG
-177 SSVFSGSNIKNA
+177 GGAFGGSNLKNA
-189 NLSNLKGSRI
+189 DLSNLKGAYVEL
-199 SNGGTVISEG
+199 GVLEEG
-209 SLPTDVFAQC
+209 LLATDVFAQC
-219 ENLENVILSES
+219 EKLENVILSEA
-230 ITVIKERAFSEC
+230 ITVIDGWAFREC
-242 KKLTKVDMPSVV
+242 ENLTKVEMPSVI
-254 DIRSMAFYEC
+254 DIWGM
-264 SNLSDIDLP
+264 
-273 KVQTIGNNA
+273 
-282 FYKCLS
+282 
-288 LSDIDLSNV
+288 
-297 QGIGDNAFYQCS
+297 AFYQCS
-309 NLSDIDLSN
+309 NLSDVDLSN
-318 VKFIGDNA
+318 VQTIGEAA
-326 FYECSNISDVDFS
+326 FYECSNLSEIDFYN
-339 KVQVIGNN
+339 VQTIGKN
-347 AFYKANGIT
+347 AFYKANGLI

-365 EVGQEA
+365 EVGKEA

-379 KVDMSK
+379 RVDMSR
-385 VYRNNYKNR
+385 VYCDDYKYQ
-394 LKIGKKCFYYCSN
+394 LKIDEKCFYYCSN
-407 LKEVLFSSTTES
+407 LEEVLFSETTAS
-419 IGSSAFD
+419 IGYRAFD
-426 YTSLEVLELPE
+426 YTSLEILELPE
-437 ALLYFG
+437 GLRFFG
-443 EDFIDSSVPRPGLCV
+443 EDFISNPEPRPGLCV

-554 EEVQSETE
+554 ENVQSETE

-571 RVNGDTDVYIKIY
+571 RVNSDTDVYIKIY

-622 AKKFILH
+622 TKKFILH

>member
-6 FLVVLISL
+6 LLVVLISL
-14 VITLHSNAS
+14 VITLHSTAS

-29 PYHYDFCVDGLY
+29 PYHYDFYVDGLY
-41 YQYTTDELGDV
+41 YQYTTDEWGDV
-52 IKDRVRLCSIGDP
+52 TKDRVRLCSIGDP

-70 VIEIPETVEYDGI
+70 VIEIPESVEYDGI
-83 RSFVVEVGD
+83 TSIVVDAGY
-92 DTFKGYELEKVVF
+92 DTFKGCVLEKVVF
-105 PYTIRYIR
+105 PSTISCIS
-113 GFKGASVKE
+113 GFYEASVKE
-122 VVIAEGAK
+122 VVIPEGAE
-130 YIDIRAF
+130 YIGQSAF
-137 LGCRNLKT
+137 QGCKNLKT
-145 LYLPASIKVIEDNAF
+145 LHLPKSIKNIESNAF
-160 YDCDIEEI
+160 ADCDIEEI
-168 NLENIEYIG
+168 NFENIEYIG
-177 SSVFSGSNIKNA
+177 GGAFSGSNLKNA
-189 NLSNLKGSRI
+189 DLSKLKGAYVEL
-199 SNGGTVISEG
+199 GVLEEG
-209 SLPTDVFAQC
+209 LLATDVFAQC
-219 ENLENVILSES
+219 EKLENVILSEA
-230 ITVIKERAFSEC
+230 ITVIDGWAFREC
-242 KKLTKVDMPSVV
+242 ENLTKVEMPSVI
-254 DIRSMAFYEC
+254 DIWGM
-264 SNLSDIDLP
+264 
-273 KVQTIGNNA
+273 
-282 FYKCLS
+282 
-288 LSDIDLSNV
+288 
-297 QGIGDNAFYQCS
+297 AFYQCS
-309 NLSDIDLSN
+309 NLSDVDLSN
-318 VKFIGDNA
+318 VQTIGDNA
-326 FYECSNISDVDFS
+326 FYKCSNLSDIDITNVQTIGEAAFYECSNLSEIDFYN
-339 KVQVIGNN
+339 VQTIGKN
-347 AFYKANGIT
+347 AFYKANGLT

-365 EVGQEA
+365 EVGKEA

-379 KVDMSK
+379 RVDMSR
-385 VYRNNYKNR
+385 VYCDDYKYQ
-394 LKIGKKCFYYCSN
+394 LKIDEKCFYYCSN
-407 LKEVLFSSTTES
+407 LEEVLFSETTAS
-419 IGSSAFD
+419 IGYRAFD
-426 YTSLEVLELPE
+426 YTSLEILELPE
-437 ALLYFG
+437 GLRFFG
-443 EDFIDSSVPRPGLCV
+443 EDFISNPEPKPGLCV

-495 VAKFV
+495 VAKFT

-584 DISGKCALEVQTVN
+584 DISGKCALAVQTVN

>member
-41 YQYTTDELGDV
+41 YQYATDEWGDV
-52 IKDRVRLCSIGDP
+52 TKDKVRLCSIGDP

-70 VIEIPETVEYDGI
+70 VIEIPESVEYDGI
-83 RSFVVEVGD
+83 TSIVVDAGY
-92 DTFKGYELEKVVF
+92 DTFKGCVLEKVVF
-105 PYTIRYIR
+105 PSTISCIS
-113 GFKGASVKE
+113 GFYEASVKE
-122 VVIAEGAK
+122 VVIPEGAE
-130 YIDIRAF
+130 YIGQSAF
-137 LGCRNLKT
+137 QGCKNLKT
-145 LYLPASIKVIEDNAF
+145 LHLPKSIKNIESNAF
-160 YDCDIEEI
+160 ADCDIEEI
-168 NLENIEYIG
+168 NFENIEYIG
-177 SSVFSGSNIKNA
+177 GGAFSGSNLKNA
-189 NLSNLKGSRI
+189 DLSNLKGAYVEL
-199 SNGGTVISEG
+199 GVLEEG
-209 SLPTDVFAQC
+209 LLATDVFAQC
-219 ENLENVILSES
+219 EKLENVILSEA
-230 ITVIKERAFSEC
+230 ITVIDGWAFREC
-242 KKLTKVDMPSVV
+242 ENLTKVEMPSVI
-254 DIRSMAFYEC
+254 DIWGM
-264 SNLSDIDLP
+264 
-273 KVQTIGNNA
+273 
-282 FYKCLS
+282 
-288 LSDIDLSNV
+288 
-297 QGIGDNAFYQCS
+297 AFYQCS
-309 NLSDIDLSN
+309 NLSDVDLSN
-318 VKFIGDNA
+318 VQTIGEAAFYGCSNLSDVDLSNVQTIGDNA
-326 FYECSNISDVDFS
+326 FYKCSNLSDIDITNVQTIGEAAFYECSNLSEIDFYN
-339 KVQVIGNN
+339 VQTIGKN
-347 AFYKANGIT
+347 AFYKANGLT

-365 EVGQEA
+365 EVGKEA

-379 KVDMSK
+379 RVDMSR
-385 VYRNNYKNR
+385 VYCDDYKYQ
-394 LKIGKKCFYYCSN
+394 LKIDEKCFYYCSN
-407 LKEVLFSSTTES
+407 LEEVLFSETTAS
-419 IGSSAFD
+419 IGYRAFD
-426 YTSLEVLELPE
+426 YTSLEILELPE
-437 ALLYFG
+437 GLRFFG
-443 EDFIDSSVPRPGLCV
+443 EDFISNPEPKPGLCV

-495 VAKFV
+495 VAKFI

-554 EEVQSETE
+554 ENVQSETE

-571 RVNGDTDVYIKIY
+571 RVNGDPDVDIKIY

-598 GVADLS
+598 GIADLS

-622 AKKFILH
+622 TKKFILH

>member
-41 YQYTTDELGDV
+41 YQYATDEWGDV
-52 IKDRVRLCSIGDP
+52 TKDKVRLCSIGDP

-70 VIEIPETVEYDGI
+70 VIEIPESVEYDGI
-83 RSFVVEVGD
+83 TSIVVDAGY
-92 DTFKGYELEKVVF
+92 DTFKGCVLEKVVF
-105 PYTIRYIR
+105 PSTIRYIS
-113 GFKGASVKE
+113 GFYEASVKE
-122 VVIAEGAK
+122 VVIPEGAE
-130 YIDIRAF
+130 YIGQSAF
-137 LGCRNLKT
+137 QGCKNLKT
-145 LYLPASIKVIEDNAF
+145 LHLPKSIKNIESNAF
-160 YDCDIEEI
+160 ADCDIEEI
-168 NLENIEYIG
+168 NFENIEYIG
-177 SSVFSGSNIKNA
+177 GGAFSGSNLKNA
-189 NLSNLKGSRI
+189 DLSNLKGAYVEL
-199 SNGGTVISEG
+199 GVLEEG
-209 SLPTDVFAQC
+209 LLATDVFAQC
-219 ENLENVILSES
+219 EKLENVILSEA
-230 ITVIKERAFSEC
+230 ITVIDGWAFREC
-242 KKLTKVDMPSVV
+242 ENLTKVEMPSVI
-254 DIRSMAFYEC
+254 DIWGM
-264 SNLSDIDLP
+264 
-273 KVQTIGNNA
+273 
-282 FYKCLS
+282 
-288 LSDIDLSNV
+288 
-297 QGIGDNAFYQCS
+297 AFYQCS
-309 NLSDIDLSN
+309 NLSDVDLSN
-318 VKFIGDNA
+318 VQTIGDNA
-326 FYECSNISDVDFS
+326 FYKCSNLSDIDITNVQTIGEAAFYECSNLSEIDFYN
-339 KVQVIGNN
+339 VQTIGKN
-347 AFYKANGIT
+347 AFYKANGLT

-365 EVGQEA
+365 EVGKEA

-379 KVDMSK
+379 RVDMSR
-385 VYRNNYKNR
+385 VYCDDYKYQ
-394 LKIGKKCFYYCSN
+394 LKIDEKCFYYCSN
-407 LKEVLFSSTTES
+407 LEEVLFSETTAS
-419 IGSSAFD
+419 IGYRAFD
-426 YTSLEVLELPE
+426 YTSLEILELPE
-437 ALLYFG
+437 GLRFFG
-443 EDFIDSSVPRPGLCV
+443 EDFISNPEPKPGLCV

-622 AKKFILH
+622 TKKFFLH

>member
-6 FLVVLISL
+6 FLVVLLSL

-41 YQYTTDELGDV
+41 YQYATDEWGDV
-52 IKDRVRLCSIGDP
+52 TKDKVRLCSIGDP

-70 VIEIPETVEYDGI
+70 VIEIPESVEYDGI
-83 RSFVVEVGD
+83 TSIVVDAGY
-92 DTFKGYELEKVVF
+92 DTFKGCVLEKVVF
-105 PYTIRYIR
+105 PSTIRYIS
-113 GFKGASVKE
+113 GFMEASVKE
-122 VVIAEGAK
+122 VVIPEGAE
-130 YIDIRAF
+130 YINQLAF
-137 LGCRNLKT
+137 KGCKNLKT
-145 LYLPASIKVIEDNAF
+145 LHLPKSIKNIESNAF
-160 YDCDIEEI
+160 ADCDIEEI
-168 NLENIEYIG
+168 NFENIEYIG
-177 SSVFSGSNIKNA
+177 GGAFGGSNLKNA
-189 NLSNLKGSRI
+189 DLSNLKGAYVEL
-199 SNGGTVISEG
+199 GVLEEG
-209 SLPTDVFAQC
+209 LLPTDVFAQC
-219 ENLENVILSES
+219 EKLENVILSEA
-230 ITVIKERAFSEC
+230 ITVIDGWAFREC
-242 KKLTKVDMPSVV
+242 ENLTKVEMPSVI
-254 DIRSMAFYEC
+254 DIWGM
-264 SNLSDIDLP
+264 
-273 KVQTIGNNA
+273 
-282 FYKCLS
+282 
-288 LSDIDLSNV
+288 
-297 QGIGDNAFYQCS
+297 AFYQCS
-309 NLSDIDLSN
+309 NLSDVDLSN
-318 VKFIGDNA
+318 VQTIGEAA
-326 FYECSNISDVDFS
+326 FYECSNLSEIDFYN
-339 KVQVIGNN
+339 VQTIGKN
-347 AFYKANGIT
+347 AFYKANGLI

-365 EVGQEA
+365 EVGKEA

-379 KVDMSK
+379 RVDMSR
-385 VYRNNYKNR
+385 VYCDDYKYQ
-394 LKIGKKCFYYCSN
+394 LKIDEKCFYYCSN
-407 LKEVLFSSTTES
+407 LEEVLFSETTAS
-419 IGSSAFD
+419 IGYRAFD
-426 YTSLEVLELPE
+426 YTSLEILELPE
-437 ALLYFG
+437 GLRFFG
-443 EDFIDSSVPRPGLCV
+443 EDFISNPEPKPGLCV

-477 RASCFAADFTAS
+477 RASCFAADFTES

-598 GVADLS
+598 GIADLS

-622 AKKFILH
+622 TKKFILH

>member
-41 YQYTTDELGDV
+41 YQYTTDKWGDV
-52 IKDRVRLCSIGDP
+52 TKDKVRLCSIGDP
-65 SVYSG
+65 TVYSG
-70 VIEIPETVEYDGI
+70 VIEIPESVEYDGFTSI
-83 RSFVVEVGD
+83 VVDAGY
-92 DTFKGYELEKVVF
+92 DTFKGCELEKVVF
-105 PYTIRYIR
+105 PSTIRYIS
-113 GFKGASVKE
+113 GFMEASVKE
-122 VVIAEGAK
+122 VVIPEGAEC
-130 YIDIRAF
+130 INQLAF
-137 LGCRNLKT
+137 KGCKNLKT
-145 LYLPASIKVIEDNAF
+145 LHLPKSIKKIESYAF
-160 YDCDIEEI
+160 LDCDIEEI
-168 NLENIEYIG
+168 NFENIEYIG
-177 SSVFSGSNIKNA
+177 GGAFYGSNLKNA
-189 NLSNLKGSRI
+189 DLSNLKGAYVEL
-199 SNGGTVISEG
+199 GVLEEG
-209 SLPTDVFAQC
+209 LLPIDVFAQC
-219 ENLENVILSES
+219 EKLENVILSEA
-230 ITVIKERAFSEC
+230 ITVIGGGAFKECEN
-242 KKLTKVDMPSVV
+242 LTKVEMPSVI
-254 DIRSMAFYEC
+254 DIWGKAFYQCSNLSDIDIINVQTIGEAAFYEC
-264 SNLSDIDLP
+264 SNLSDIDFYN
-273 KVQTIGNNA
+273 VQTIG
-282 FYKCLS
+282 K
-288 LSDIDLSNV
+288 
-297 QGIGDNAFYQCS
+297 
-309 NLSDIDLSN
+309 
-318 VKFIGDNA
+318 
-326 FYECSNISDVDFS
+326 
-339 KVQVIGNN
+339 N
-347 AFYKANGIT
+347 AFYKANGLT

-365 EVGQEA
+365 EVGKEA

-379 KVDMSK
+379 RVDMSR
-385 VYRNNYKNR
+385 VYCDDYKYQ
-394 LKIGKKCFYYCSN
+394 LKIDEKCFYYCSN
-407 LKEVLFSSTTES
+407 LEEILFSETTAS
-419 IGSSAFD
+419 IGYRAFD
-426 YTSLEVLELPE
+426 YTSLEILELPE
-437 ALLYFG
+437 GLRCFG
-443 EDFIDSSVPRPGLCV
+443 EDFISNPEPKPGLCV

-554 EEVQSETE
+554 ENVQSETE
-562 DIAIDGRCL
+562 DIAINGRCL
-571 RVNGDTDVYIKIY
+571 RVNGDTDVDIEIY
-584 DISGKCALEVQTVN
+584 DISGKCALEVQTIN

-622 AKKFILH
+622 TKKFILH

>member
-41 YQYTTDELGDV
+41 YQYATDEWGDV
-52 IKDRVRLCSIGDP
+52 TKDKVRLCSIGDP

-70 VIEIPETVEYDGI
+70 VIEIPESVEYDGI
-83 RSFVVEVGD
+83 TSIVVDAGY
-92 DTFKGYELEKVVF
+92 DTFKGCVLEKVVF
-105 PYTIRYIR
+105 PSTISCIS
-113 GFKGASVKE
+113 GFYEASVKE
-122 VVIAEGAK
+122 VVIPEGAE
-130 YIDIRAF
+130 YIGQSAF
-137 LGCRNLKT
+137 QGCKNLKT
-145 LYLPASIKVIEDNAF
+145 LHLPKSIKNIESNAF
-160 YDCDIEEI
+160 ADCDIEEI
-168 NLENIEYIG
+168 NFENIEYIG
-177 SSVFSGSNIKNA
+177 GGAFSGSNLKNA
-189 NLSNLKGSRI
+189 DLSKLKGAYVEL
-199 SNGGTVISEG
+199 GVLEEG
-209 SLPTDVFAQC
+209 LLPTDVFAQC
-219 ENLENVILSES
+219 EKLENVILSEA
-230 ITVIKERAFSEC
+230 ITVIDGWAFREC
-242 KKLTKVDMPSVV
+242 ENLTKVEMPSVI
-254 DIRSMAFYEC
+254 DIWGM
-264 SNLSDIDLP
+264 
-273 KVQTIGNNA
+273 
-282 FYKCLS
+282 
-288 LSDIDLSNV
+288 
-297 QGIGDNAFYQCS
+297 AFYQCS
-309 NLSDIDLSN
+309 NLSDVDLSN
-318 VKFIGDNA
+318 VQTIGDNA
-326 FYECSNISDVDFS
+326 FYKCSNLSDIDITNVQTIGEAAFYECSNLSEIDFYN
-339 KVQVIGNN
+339 VQTIGKN
-347 AFYKANGIT
+347 AFYKANGLT

-365 EVGQEA
+365 EVGKEA

-379 KVDMSK
+379 RVDMSR
-385 VYRNNYKNR
+385 VYCDDYKYQ
-394 LKIGKKCFYYCSN
+394 LKIDEKCFYYCSN
-407 LKEVLFSSTTES
+407 LEEVLFSETTAS
-419 IGSSAFD
+419 IGYRAFD
-426 YTSLEVLELPE
+426 YTSLEILELPE
-437 ALLYFG
+437 GLRFFG
-443 EDFIDSSVPRPGLCV
+443 EDFISNPEPKPGLCV

-554 EEVQSETE
+554 ENVQSETD
-562 DIAIDGRCL
+562 DIGFVGRCL
-571 RVNGDTDVYIKIY
+571 RVNSVTDVYIKIF

-604 DLSSGLYIAVAKS
+604 DLPLGLYIAVAKS

-622 AKKFILH
+622 TKKFILH

>member
-41 YQYTTDELGDV
+41 YQYATDEWGDV
-52 IKDRVRLCSIGDP
+52 TKDKVRLCSIGDP

-70 VIEIPETVEYDGI
+70 VIEIPESVEYDGI
-83 RSFVVEVGD
+83 TSIVVDAGY
-92 DTFKGYELEKVVF
+92 DTFKGCVLEKVVF
-105 PYTIRYIR
+105 PSTISYIS
-113 GFKGASVKE
+113 GFYEASVKE
-122 VVIAEGAK
+122 VVIPEGAE
-130 YIDIRAF
+130 YIGQSAF
-137 LGCRNLKT
+137 QGCKNLKT
-145 LYLPASIKVIEDNAF
+145 LHLPKSIKNIESNAF
-160 YDCDIEEI
+160 ADCDIEEI
-168 NLENIEYIG
+168 NFENIEYIG
-177 SSVFSGSNIKNA
+177 GGAFSGSNLKNA
-189 NLSNLKGSRI
+189 DLSKLKGAYVEL
-199 SNGGTVISEG
+199 GVLEEG
-209 SLPTDVFAQC
+209 LLPTDVFAQC
-219 ENLENVILSES
+219 GKLENVILSEA
-230 ITVIKERAFSEC
+230 ITVIDGWAFREC
-242 KKLTKVDMPSVV
+242 ENLTKVEMPSVI
-254 DIRSMAFYEC
+254 DIWGM
-264 SNLSDIDLP
+264 
-273 KVQTIGNNA
+273 
-282 FYKCLS
+282 
-288 LSDIDLSNV
+288 
-297 QGIGDNAFYQCS
+297 AFYQCS
-309 NLSDIDLSN
+309 NLSDVDLSN
-318 VKFIGDNA
+318 VQTIGDNA
-326 FYECSNISDVDFS
+326 FYKCSNLSDIDITNVQTIGEAAFYECSNLSEIDFYN
-339 KVQVIGNN
+339 VQTIGKN
-347 AFYKANGIT
+347 AFYKANGLI

-365 EVGQEA
+365 EVGKEA

-379 KVDMSK
+379 RVDMSR
-385 VYRNNYKNR
+385 VYCDDYKYQ
-394 LKIGKKCFYYCSN
+394 LKIDEKCFYYCSN
-407 LKEVLFSSTTES
+407 LEEVLFSETTAS
-419 IGSSAFD
+419 IGYRAFD
-426 YTSLEVLELPE
+426 YTSLEILELPE
-437 ALLYFG
+437 GLRFFG
-443 EDFIDSSVPRPGLCV
+443 EDFISNPEPKPGLCV
-458 MKNLKSFIFPISC
+458 MKNLKSFTFPISC
-471 FKNYPH
+471 FRNYPYN
-477 RASCFAADFTAS
+477 ASCFAADFTAS
-489 EELVDI
+489 EELVDV
-495 VAKFV
+495 VAKFT
-500 DPSQWQL
+500 DPYEWQL
-507 IHTTF
+507 IYTTF

>member
-14 VITLHSNAS
+14 VITLHSTAS

-41 YQYTTDELGDV
+41 YQYTTDKWGDV
-52 IKDRVRLCSIGDP
+52 TKDKVRLCSIGDP

-70 VIEIPETVEYDGI
+70 VIEIPESVEYDGI
-83 RSFVVEVGD
+83 TSIVVDAGY
-92 DTFKGYELEKVVF
+92 DTFKGCVLEKVVF
-105 PYTIRYIR
+105 PSTISYIS
-113 GFKGASVKE
+113 GFYEASVKE
-122 VVIAEGAK
+122 VVIPEGAE
-130 YIDIRAF
+130 YIGQSAF
-137 LGCRNLKT
+137 QGCKNLKT
-145 LYLPASIKVIEDNAF
+145 LHLPKSIKKIESNAF
-160 YDCDIEEI
+160 ADCDIEEI
-168 NLENIEYIG
+168 NFENIEYIG
-177 SSVFSGSNIKNA
+177 GGAFSGSNLKNA
-189 NLSNLKGSRI
+189 DLSNLKGAYVEL
-199 SNGGTVISEG
+199 GVLEEG
-209 SLPTDVFAQC
+209 LLPTDVFAQC
-219 ENLENVILSES
+219 GKLENVILSEA
-230 ITVIKERAFSEC
+230 ITVIDGWAFREC
-242 KKLTKVDMPSVV
+242 ENLTKVEMPSVI
-254 DIRSMAFYEC
+254 DIWGM
-264 SNLSDIDLP
+264 
-273 KVQTIGNNA
+273 
-282 FYKCLS
+282 
-288 LSDIDLSNV
+288 
-297 QGIGDNAFYQCS
+297 AFYQCS
-309 NLSDIDLSN
+309 NLSDVDLSN
-318 VKFIGDNA
+318 VQTIGDNA
-326 FYECSNISDVDFS
+326 FYKCSNLSDIDITNVQTIGEAAFYECSNLSEIDFYN
-339 KVQVIGNN
+339 VQTIGKN
-347 AFYKANGIT
+347 AFYKANGLT

-365 EVGQEA
+365 EVGKEA

-379 KVDMSK
+379 RVDMSR
-385 VYRNNYKNR
+385 VYCDDYKYQ
-394 LKIGKKCFYYCSN
+394 LKIDEKCFYYCSN
-407 LKEVLFSSTTES
+407 LEEVLFSETTAS
-419 IGSSAFD
+419 IGYRAFD
-426 YTSLEVLELPE
+426 YTSLEILELPE
-437 ALLYFG
+437 GLRFFG
-443 EDFIDSSVPRPGLCV
+443 EDFISNPEPKPGLCV

-554 EEVQSETE
+554 ENVQSETE

-604 DLSSGLYIAVAKS
+604 DFSSGLYIAVAKS

>member
-41 YQYTTDELGDV
+41 YQYTTDEWGD
-52 IKDRVRLCSIGDP
+52 ITKDRVRLCSIGDP
-65 SVYSG
+65 TVYSG
-70 VIEIPETVEYDGI
+70 VIEIPESVEYDGI
-83 RSFVVEVGD
+83 TSIVVDAGY
-92 DTFKGYELEKVVF
+92 DTFKGCVLEKVVF
-105 PYTIRYIR
+105 PSTISYIS
-113 GFKGASVKE
+113 GFYEASVKE
-122 VVIAEGAK
+122 VVIPEGAE
-130 YIDIRAF
+130 YIGQSAF
-137 LGCRNLKT
+137 QGCENLKT
-145 LYLPASIKVIEDNAF
+145 LHLPKSIKKIESNAF
-160 YDCDIEEI
+160 ADCDIEEI
-168 NLENIEYIG
+168 NFENIEYIG
-177 SSVFSGSNIKNA
+177 GGAFSGSNLKNA
-189 NLSNLKGSRI
+189 DLSNLKGAYVEL
-199 SNGGTVISEG
+199 GVLEEG
-209 SLPTDVFAQC
+209 LLPTDVFAQC
-219 ENLENVILSES
+219 EKLENVILSEA
-230 ITVIKERAFSEC
+230 ITVIDGWAFREC
-242 KKLTKVDMPSVV
+242 ENLTKVEMPSVI
-254 DIRSMAFYEC
+254 DIWGM
-264 SNLSDIDLP
+264 
-273 KVQTIGNNA
+273 
-282 FYKCLS
+282 
-288 LSDIDLSNV
+288 
-297 QGIGDNAFYQCS
+297 AFYQCS
-309 NLSDIDLSN
+309 NLSDVDLSN
-318 VKFIGDNA
+318 VQTIGDNA
-326 FYECSNISDVDFS
+326 FYKCSNLSDIDITNVQTIGEAAFYECSNLSEIDFYN
-339 KVQVIGNN
+339 VQTIGKN
-347 AFYKANGIT
+347 AFYKANGLT

-365 EVGQEA
+365 EVGKEA

-379 KVDMSK
+379 RVDMSR
-385 VYRNNYKNR
+385 VYCDDYKYQ
-394 LKIGKKCFYYCSN
+394 LKIDEKCFYYCSN
-407 LKEVLFSSTTES
+407 LEEVLFSETTAS
-419 IGSSAFD
+419 IGYRAFD
-426 YTSLEVLELPE
+426 YTSLEILELPE
-437 ALLYFG
+437 GLRFFG
-443 EDFIDSSVPRPGLCV
+443 EDFISNPEPKPGLCV

-495 VAKFV
+495 VAKFI

-622 AKKFILH
+622 TKKFILH

>member
-29 PYHYDFCVDGLY
+29 PYHYDFCVNGLY
-41 YQYTTDELGDV
+41 YQYATDEWGDV
-52 IKDRVRLCSIGDP
+52 TKDKVRLCSIGDP

-70 VIEIPETVEYDGI
+70 VIEIPESVEYDGI
-83 RSFVVEVGD
+83 TSIVVDAGY
-92 DTFKGYELEKVVF
+92 DTFKGCELEKVVF
-105 PYTIRYIR
+105 PSTIRYIS
-113 GFKGASVKE
+113 GFMEASVKE
-122 VVIAEGAK
+122 VVIPEGAE
-130 YIDIRAF
+130 YINQLAF
-137 LGCRNLKT
+137 KGCKNLKA
-145 LYLPASIKVIEDNAF
+145 LHLPKSIKKIESNAF
-160 YDCDIEEI
+160 ADCVIEEI
-168 NLENIEYIG
+168 NFENIEYIG
-177 SSVFSGSNIKNA
+177 GGAFSGSNIKNA
-189 NLSNLKGSRI
+189 DLSNLKGAYVEL
-199 SNGGTVISEG
+199 GVLEEG
-209 SLPTDVFAQC
+209 LLATDVFAQC
-219 ENLENVILSES
+219 EKLENVILSEA
-230 ITVIKERAFSEC
+230 ITVIDGWAFREC
-242 KKLTKVDMPSVV
+242 ENLTKVEMPSVI
-254 DIRSMAFYEC
+254 DIWGM
-264 SNLSDIDLP
+264 
-273 KVQTIGNNA
+273 
-282 FYKCLS
+282 
-288 LSDIDLSNV
+288 
-297 QGIGDNAFYQCS
+297 AFYQCS
-309 NLSDIDLSN
+309 NLSDVDLSN
-318 VKFIGDNA
+318 VQTIGDNA
-326 FYECSNISDVDFS
+326 FYKCSNLSDIDITNVQTIGEAAFYQCSNLSEIDFYN
-339 KVQVIGNN
+339 VQTIGKN
-347 AFYKANGIT
+347 AFYKANGLT

-365 EVGQEA
+365 EVGKEA

-379 KVDMSK
+379 RVDMSR
-385 VYRNNYKNR
+385 VYCDDYKYQ
-394 LKIGKKCFYYCSN
+394 LKIDEKCFYYCSN
-407 LKEVLFSSTTES
+407 LEEVLFSETTAS
-419 IGSSAFD
+419 IGYRAFD
-426 YTSLEVLELPE
+426 YTSLEILELPE
-437 ALLYFG
+437 GLRFFG
-443 EDFIDSSVPRPGLCV
+443 EDFISNPEPKPGLCV

-584 DISGKCALEVQTVN
+584 DISGKCALAVQTVN

-604 DLSSGLYIAVAKS
+604 DLPLGLYIAVAKS

-622 AKKFILH
+622 TKKFIFH

>member
-41 YQYTTDELGDV
+41 YQYATDEWGDV
-52 IKDRVRLCSIGDP
+52 TKDKVRLCSIGDP

-70 VIEIPETVEYDGI
+70 VIEIPESVEYDGI
-83 RSFVVEVGD
+83 TSIVVDAGY
-92 DTFKGYELEKVVF
+92 DTFKGCVLEKVVF
-105 PYTIRYIR
+105 PSTIRYIS
-113 GFKGASVKE
+113 GFYEASVKE
-122 VVIAEGAK
+122 VVIPEGAE
-130 YIDIRAF
+130 YIGQSAF
-137 LGCRNLKT
+137 QGCKNLKT
-145 LYLPASIKVIEDNAF
+145 LHLPKSIKNIESNAF
-160 YDCDIEEI
+160 ADCDIEEI
-168 NLENIEYIG
+168 NFENIEYIG
-177 SSVFSGSNIKNA
+177 GGAFSGSNLKNA
-189 NLSNLKGSRI
+189 DLSKLKGAYVEL
-199 SNGGTVISEG
+199 GVLEEG
-209 SLPTDVFAQC
+209 LLPTDVFAQC
-219 ENLENVILSES
+219 EKLENVILSEA
-230 ITVIKERAFSEC
+230 ITVIDGWAFREC
-242 KKLTKVDMPSVV
+242 ENLTKVEMPSVI
-254 DIRSMAFYEC
+254 DIWGM
-264 SNLSDIDLP
+264 
-273 KVQTIGNNA
+273 
-282 FYKCLS
+282 
-288 LSDIDLSNV
+288 
-297 QGIGDNAFYQCS
+297 AFYQCS
-309 NLSDIDLSN
+309 NLSDVDLSN
-318 VKFIGDNA
+318 VQTIGDNA
-326 FYECSNISDVDFS
+326 FYKCSNLSDIDITNVQTIGEAAFYECSNLSEIDFYN
-339 KVQVIGNN
+339 VQTIGKN
-347 AFYKANGIT
+347 AFYKANGLT

-365 EVGQEA
+365 EVGKEA

-379 KVDMSK
+379 RVDMSR
-385 VYRNNYKNR
+385 VYCDDYKYQ
-394 LKIGKKCFYYCSN
+394 LKIDEKCFYYCSN
-407 LKEVLFSSTTES
+407 LEEVLFSETTAS
-419 IGSSAFD
+419 IGYRAFD
-426 YTSLEVLELPE
+426 YTSLEFLELPE
-437 ALLYFG
+437 GLRFFG
-443 EDFIDSSVPRPGLCV
+443 EDFISNPEPKPGLCV

-562 DIAIDGRCL
+562 DIAINGRCL

-598 GVADLS
+598 GIADLS

-622 AKKFILH
+622 TKKFILH